1 MLTRILL
8 LLCVALNAPLASAK
22 ETLHI
27 YAASSMTNAVNALVA
42 DYSQQHD
49 VKLVTVYGG
58 SSSLARQIEAGAPAD
73 LFISANEEWANYLVE
88 KGLVKPNKVVTLA
101 ANSLVLI
108 RPTAQPWQVLSC
120 KMPRLGKRPW
130 PILAWRL
137 RKWMRCL
144 RACMPSKRYNMR
156 GCGLSWNHALRK
168 PITCVW
174 R

>member
-108 RPTAQPWQVLSC
+108 RPTAQLMASFELQDAAAWQTALADS
-120 KMPRLGKRPW
+120 RLAVAQVDAVP
-130 PILAWRL
+130 
-137 RKWMRCL
+137 